1 MIKVNCSITIFGV
14 ICFGILVI
22 SSFLGTN
29 TIGQHLPDPQLVA
42 LKTKLSCH
50 IIIIIIFMQKRW
62 GSKSNLPVASLRFWI
77 PFSRISFLLLKYI
90 SCSKQIQ
97 FKLFWNAMEKWGE
110 KPCLYLEV
118 SSIQDFTFPFEIHFL
133 FKTTPDGELS
143 IFGTA
148 MPHGK
153 VNKLY
158 LEEKGPN
165 RKAKT
170 DKYSF
175 GKLEFWTGR
184 CYIMIKLNISFRGHS
199 YIT

>member
-42 LKTKLSCH
+42 LNTKLSFV
-50 IIIIIIFMQKRW
+50 IIIIIFIFIQKRW

-110 KPCLYLEV
+110 NHCLFLKVFTVQYPGFHF
-118 SSIQDFTFPFEIHFL
+118 SFWNIQFDIFSFL
-133 FKTTPDGELS
+133 KFYNKNVEL
-143 IFGTA
+143 
-148 MPHGK
+148 
-153 VNKLY
+153 
-158 LEEKGPN
+158 
-165 RKAKT
+165 
-170 DKYSF
+170 
-175 GKLEFWTGR
+175 
-184 CYIMIKLNISFRGHS
+184 
-199 YIT
+199 